1 VTDVDVIVVGS
12 GAAGLAAALTAAEA
26 GATVLVAEAE
36 DVVGGSSR
44 LSGASLLGA
53 GSKLQAQLG
62 IEDSPER
69 LYHYYMTLNHWST
82 EPALVWQLAHGV
94 GPAVDWLCDL
104 GIEFDPKVY
113 RAGEEDVPRKHV
125 PLGGG
130 EQIIAVL
137 QERVQQAGGDVALRR
152 RVDRLLLDDAGQLV
166 GAAVGDDE
174 VTAHAVV
181 VTTGGFGANSEL
193 IERYLPQTAD
203 AGDWLW
209 YIGAPGSRGDA
220 LLLGEQVGAQ
230 IAGEDLCQLMLTPN
244 FGNLLEGGYFPGWL
258 VLVNASG
265 RRFFDESSSFSVT
278 QPIVRA
284 QKGPVWAIFDRGAK
298 DAAAPATAGQRK
310 RPDAKERDYY
320 FKKWV
325 TPVLDEMID
334 KGVVLQ
340 AQTVEELAGLIGVPE
355 RNLTGTIER
364 YNADFDA
371 GADQM
376 FFKSH
381 ALMRRVSDPPY
392 YATELRLAHLS
403 VTATGLR
410 IDPEAHV
417 LDEASA
423 PIPGLFAAGECTG
436 GVLGEVYV
444 GNGNAYSNSLVFGR
458 IAGAQAAERAR
469 QMRQPTGSP
478 RKCLEG
484 LPEGP

>member
-1 VTDVDVIVVGS
+1 
-12 GAAGLAAALTAAEA
+12 
-26 GATVLVAEAE
+26 
-36 DVVGGSSR
+36 
-44 LSGASLLGA
+44 
-53 GSKLQAQLG
+53 
-62 IEDSPER
+62 
-69 LYHYYMTLNHWST
+69 
-82 EPALVWQLAHGV
+82 
-94 GPAVDWLCDL
+94 
-104 GIEFDPKVY
+104 
-113 RAGEEDVPRKHV
+113 
-125 PLGGG
+125 
-130 EQIIAVL
+130 
-137 QERVQQAGGDVALRR
+137 
-152 RVDRLLLDDAGQLV
+152 
-166 GAAVGDDE
+166 
-174 VTAHAVV
+174 
-181 VTTGGFGANSEL
+181 
-193 IERYLPQTAD
+193 
-203 AGDWLW
+203 
-209 YIGAPGSRGDA
+209 
-220 LLLGEQVGAQ
+220 
-230 IAGEDLCQLMLTPN
+230 
-244 FGNLLEGGYFPGWL
+244 
-258 VLVNASG
+258 
-265 RRFFDESSSFSVT
+265 
-278 QPIVRA
+278 
-284 QKGPVWAIFDRGAK
+284 
-298 DAAAPATAGQRK
+298 
-310 RPDAKERDYY
+310 
-320 FKKWV
+320 
-325 TPVLDEMID
+325 
-334 KGVVLQ
+334 
-340 AQTVEELAGLIGVPE
+340 LAGLIGVPE